1 MNDEEIELEVIRQ
14 PLPLFISYSLA
25 YSAVFILGFIGNLFV
40 VLSIT
45 LHPSLRTAT
54 DHLIF
59 SLALADLFIILF
71 CLPTTLLNN
80 LLTGKFKK

>member
-1 MNDEEIELEVIRQ
+1 MDYENPELELIRQ
-14 PLPLFISYSLA
+14 PVPLFISYSIL

-40 VLSIT
+40 VLSIA

-59 SLALADLFIILF
+59 SLALADLFIIVF

-80 LLTGKFKK
+80 LLTG